1 MVESAH
7 KRHTAQIPEALAGQ
21 RLDQALASLFSQYS
35 RTAIKQWIENGLVT
49 LNLAQAGRPSR
60 KVKFGDKIEFV
71 AAFEASI
78 DNRPQPVRFEVVYSD
93 DAVIVVDKPS
103 GVVVHPGAGNPD
115 RTLVNGLLAVF
126 PELAALPR
134 AGLIHRIDKD
144 TSGLLVVGRGSAS
157 YQAMVRALS
166 RREISRL
173 YDAIV
178 NGVLLAG
185 GTIDAAITR
194 DPRQRTR
201 MRVADSGRSA
211 VTHFRVKKRFRAH
224 TLIEVQL
231 ETGRT
236 HQIRVHL
243 ASRGHPIT
251 GDPKY
256 GARRRLPP
264 SPSAGLATSISSF
277 SRQALHARRLEF
289 VHPVSYEKMSFEAPL
304 PDDMSALIAA
314 LERDLTEHANKPS

>member
-7 KRHTAQIPEALAGQ
+7 KRHTAVIPEALAGQ
-21 RLDQALASLFSQYS
+21 RLDQALARLFAEYS
-35 RTAIKQWIENGLVT
+35 RTAIKRWIENGLVT
-49 LNLAQAGRPSR
+49 LNLARAARPSR

-71 AAFEASI
+71 AALEASVDI
-78 DNRPQPVRFEVVYSD
+78 RPQPVRFEVVYSD
-93 DAVIVVDKPS
+93 DDVIVVDKPS

-115 RTLVNGLLAVF
+115 RTLVNGLLAAF

-178 NGVLLAG
+178 NGVLVAG

-194 DPRQRTR
+194 DPHQRTR
-201 MRVADSGRSA
+201 MRVADSGRAA
-211 VTHFRVKKRFRAH
+211 VTHFRVRKRFRAH

-236 HQIRVHL
+236 HQIRVHM
-243 ASRGHPIT
+243 ASRGHPIA
-251 GDPKY
+251 GDPRY
-256 GARRRLPP
+256 GGRRRLPP
-264 SPSAGLATSISSF
+264 SPSADLTTSISNF
-277 SRQALHARRLEF
+277 SRQALHARRLEL
-289 VHPVSYEKMSFEAPL
+289 VHPVSKEKMSFEAPL
-304 PDDMSALIAA
+304 PNDMSALISA
-314 LERDLTEHANKPS
+314 LERDLVEHGNKPS

>member
-1 MVESAH
+1 MVESTH
-7 KRHTAQIPEALAGQ
+7 QRHTAQIPEALTGQ

-49 LNLAQAGRPSR
+49 VNLAPAGRPSC
-60 KVKFGDKIEFV
+60 KVKFGDKIEFI
-71 AAFEASI
+71 AALEASVDI
-78 DNRPQPVRFEVVYSD
+78 RPQAVRFEIVYSD

-103 GVVVHPGAGNPD
+103 GLVVHPGAGNPD
-115 RTLVNGLLAVF
+115 RTLVNGLLSAF
-126 PELAALPR
+126 PELVALPR

-144 TSGLLVVGRGSAS
+144 TSGLLIVGRDSAS
-157 YQAMVRALS
+157 FQAMVRALS
-166 RREISRL
+166 RREISRR

-178 NGVLLAG
+178 NGVLVAG

-211 VTHFRVKKRFRAH
+211 VTHFRVRERFRAH

-236 HQIRVHL
+236 HQIRVHM
-243 ASRGHPIT
+243 ASRGHPIV

-256 GARRRLPP
+256 GGRRRLPP
-264 SPSAGLATSISSF
+264 SPSAGLATSISNF

-289 VHPVSYEKMSFEAPL
+289 VHPVSNEKMSFEAPL
-304 PDDMSALIAA
+304 PDDMSALISA
-314 LERDLTEHANKPS
+314 LERDLAEHGNKPS